1 MEDPRCKLP
10 ELGVLPSPSP
20 SALCRA
26 DADLPSAE
34 QAGVLTPRRAEK
46 VAPDP
51 GFIAHLG
58 KQPYSSSLKDA
69 PINSCPS
76 PRFPD
81 TSRVLTGWK
90 LLSGSLALYTFL
102 STFFPD
108 FCWVLQRTPA
118 DLCWCP
124 WARAAGSLVFAG
136 WHRWQP
142 RGCVKPPTTSNTP
155 WCC

>member
-34 QAGVLTPRRAEK
+34 QAGVLTPRRAEN

-81 TSRVLTGWK
+81 TSRVFIGWK
-90 LLSGSLALYTFL
+90 LLSASLFAL
-102 STFFPD
+102 FFPLFFLIFAG
-108 FCWVLQRTPA
+108 FCKELLQICAGVHGHMLQGP
-118 DLCWCP
+118 WCLL
-124 WARAAGSLVFAG
+124 AGTAGSLGAV
-136 WHRWQP
+136 
-142 RGCVKPPTTSNTP
+142 
-155 WCC
+155 